1 MPDFS
6 EGRNILSVE
15 DDELGRG
22 ENLLY
27 LGSLLARGL
36 PALDHG
42 GEMRVL
48 VSALLPALAPLGA
61 HKLVEE
67 DFSGAVCNGEGKRF
81 ISGLCVGSGRQAP
94 YGCDGCRCIR
104 FEPFFSPHSSLPS

>member
-27 LGSLLARGL
+27 LGSLLAQGL

-42 GEMRVL
+42 GGDVGPRL
-48 VSALLPALAPLGA
+48 CLLPALAPLRA
-61 HKLVEE
+61 YKLVEE
-67 DFSGAVCNGEGKRF
+67 DLSGTVCNGEGKHF

-104 FEPFFSPHSSLPS
+104 FEPFFSPHSSLSS

>member
-27 LGSLLARGL
+27 LGSLLAQGL

-48 VSALLPALAPLGA
+48 VSACFQLLRLSG

-67 DFSGAVCNGEGKRF
+67 DLSGAVCNGEGKRF

-94 YGCDGCRCIR
+94 YGCDGCRGIR
-104 FEPFFSPHSSLPS
+104 FEPFFSPHSSLSS